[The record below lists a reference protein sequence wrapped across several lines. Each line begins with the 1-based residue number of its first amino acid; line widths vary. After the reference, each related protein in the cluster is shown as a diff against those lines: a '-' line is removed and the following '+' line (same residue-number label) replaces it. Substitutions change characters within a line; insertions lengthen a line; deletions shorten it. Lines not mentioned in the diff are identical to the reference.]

1 MDASALL
8 GIFLVLALYEAHRR
22 FKPSL
27 AHLYKGRHFLPK
39 FGAKFKRP
47 PEVERPSQTAGA
59 TRTNHLGHD
68 SPVGGGGDPD
78 ASNEAGAFGDM
89 SAHVAEGQQ
98 CSYAGLPHVFQPARP
113 DNSCNGFVHG
123 LVCDVAGLIWVHA
136 QWCALAAAFA
146 CWLCMGGSEIVTTAA
161 TGAVTAATGAATV
174 AFSVP
179 ELDAE
184 KAADIAALMRDH
196 TPVNFN
202 LVDSTGTD
210 GSKYSRQIEMALP
223 PDATVAQL
231 KVRLLMARLNK
242 NEFCTVSKALPHMTL
257 QKTEGPHLANDQR
270 IGDLDLEGRTLTVG
284 WRGVGGGTP
293 SLTPEEAIA
302 QLQSGLFAQHDFMR
316 RCTNFRQL
324 KGLVQVYNEMVDD
337 LVQLY
342 GRQGIDA
349 YLLPEAEDELR
360 LVRPRK
366 LHALEDGSLVDLLDH
381 AKSKRSKP
389 KRRASGGAGCS
400 TDSLQDQFEADAL
413 EAGATLF
420 ADRSNGE
427 FWTAAS
433 KDPSKDPRNKPLQE
447 PCFTEAELEE
457 LFRKNPHLNPNPGEG
472 EFKVTDENRE
482 HFMCLRPLDPSLT
495 GHTEEEEFE
504 LTRLIYKEK
513 IMGPKQPTVI
523 RRNDDG
529 SYITVASGLLSCKP
543 CDDWD
548 VSVINVLL
556 GRAQSGKSYEGVA
569 DSWAKFFVH
578 AQFPMYYCR
587 TMGGLN
593 DTEEMLADFH
603 NWNADIETFLKEQ
616 RAKFPDKYRWLT
628 DAKIDRYK
636 IQPRLTS
643 AKKGSRFQTMLGLET
658 EVVDCAEVSAEWG
671 EQVAREAHKD
681 PNAPLQK
688 AIRLKHPQVLIG
700 LMNPAS
706 VKKVVENGCVLPDV
720 IGDDANPA
728 KLNLDGNGYLVT
740 KEELRAKVFS
750 CQDLKKRFTPFS
762 LLCGV
767 THFTVSLNSHTRKQ
781 ASKTVVFHSAYA
793 PACWDTTCPYDQG
806 SNAKRARISRLVD
819 EVDAS
824 TSDKKN
830 HKGQQLNHRST
841 QIGQLGNRGMDPK
854 GYDAACTARDVR
866 DACEDEKDT
875 LLAELERLS
884 LAKQRIE
891 NGEPDPGDGEAMD
904 VDRER
909 ANLERDARHE
919 ARGRAGPSS
928 DRNNLDPHWQPSD
941 DEDGAVEVEAHYVDE
956 DDDDDDDND
965 SDGALFDEDG
975 CEIPPD
981 RQEELDKIAEQIEEV
996 KAKLAAKNRDL
1007 DKFEDEL
1014 SKAVRASTAGHVTG
1028 MQSACMYTVGV
1039 SATIFGCLQKHRGG
1053 KTQTRLTMLPTPD
1066 AYNDLVLWNEEA
1078 SEYRKLIDPSRP
1090 EKKGDIRII
1099 EADINPIEYTD
1110 MAISKNKNDYYRT
1123 WMVNKGKG
1131 HMDGERFIPSDDN
1144 PVGKPNARGVFS
1156 IKKELYFFK
1165 EGEDPP
1171 ATHVPWVAE
1180 MRHDYEMQRENQ
1192 ALSKRVHNAW
1202 PRTGKMFERLLDTL
1216 QNQREPLKR
1225 QRRTPGGLIIT
1236 NETRRTRDKD
1246 RLIADMYKRANPA
1259 LMKDVCMYNYAG
1271 DCLSLHFR
1279 PDSAFEHRV
1288 LDILENTDEYVHKLR
1303 DYLKGDPTMHQA
1315 RPDKHGN
1322 PDTKLGS
1329 QWLVRNYIAPIRDVL
1344 STYAV
1349 REGISEEDR
1358 AKHRDACDRAE
1369 RAGDPEPPP
1378 LRAGKIKIHHEVK
1391 DVVDLAT
1398 GNVIDRVPVC
1408 RIDFKIGSSAP
1419 QPRYM
1424 ATLFTLIDAHNFKY
1438 DADGML
1444 PTPFIGLTKT
1454 VGGRAQRYMCHGH
1467 RSRIQAMCHAF
1478 DIFPNKKLGICMAD
1492 ALQEAQRA
1500 AGYDELERFKHNYV
1514 PGSDGMWG
1522 EHMDGWEPQVYI
1534 TTPDFMPLIRNGLQS
1549 QVEWARMLSKEQR
1562 DPQRLD
1568 GPLNM
1573 TTRKPE
1579 TDEEYEARKNE
1590 SPSEC
1595 FARVIG
1601 NQVKECLIETINIYK
1616 LGLPAKRGDMPT
1628 FPGHEYPNLHMFL
1641 NAHVNSAP
1649 STAARLLRHCNQDRA
1664 EGELRDFAVSFAH
1677 DHLMAEL
1684 AVAEAGHETNVGE
1697 VFFGL
1702 QQKLMEKYDE
1712 EELNQDEYNRILK
1725 DVQKKTRNSLMGKVP
1740 IPVFSAVHAPGGALE
1755 ERDRVEAERVQ
1766 ERLQAMYAGRAVV
1779 QQEWERVHG
1788 AGFWWHQKSRS
1799 EEAKNKW
1806 YIEQAVLM
1814 KEEGVPTNGGP
1825 ALLHGYKK
1833 KSITDWYNKKHGLGS
1848 SRKRT
1853 RGADREAIAE
1863 HNRKAQAKYDLHVK
1877 LKHFSSLKSCFKVYK
1892 DVGKEVDAWKEY
1904 LKTHRHRDKEQVSS
1918 MGSRLLYGLS
1928 SVMNDE
1934 FTRLCKSGDA
1944 AYSGG
1949 LTNAE
1954 ELELNYETMR
1964 EGFDVK
1970 AVLFETSKEELHDS
1984 MGKYYNLKWTNKH
1997 ESEEAHAMAQH
2008 FRQYLDDRENGRI
2021 PATPPPRPPTPQAP
2035 LPVPVP
2041 VRQPGQ
2047 TGAALLAA
2055 VSAARSAGSTSS
2067 GVTHDELEQI
2077 DRDVIAD
2084 THMQSIQ
2091 MEAARLDKRQRTGDD

>member
-8 GIFLVLALYEAHRR
+8 GAFLVLALCAASRR

-27 AHLYKGRHFLPK
+27 APRFLPK
-39 FGAKFKRP
+39 FDPKFKRP
-47 PEVERPSQTAGA
+47 PKAERPPQTAGV

-78 ASNEAGAFGDM
+78 ASAPAGALGDM
-89 SAHVAEGQQ
+89 CAHVVEGQQ
-98 CSYAGLPHVFQPARP
+98 RSYAGLPHVFQPARP
-113 DNSCNGFVHG
+113 DNSCKGGALG
-123 LVCDVAGLIWVHA
+123 LVCDVAGLIWVHL
-136 QWCALAAAFA
+136 QWCALAAAVA
-146 CWLCMGGSEIVTTAA
+146 CWLCMGGSEI
-161 TGAVTAATGAATV
+161 AVTAATGAATV
-174 AFSVP
+174 AFSTP
-179 ELDAE
+179 EPDAE
-184 KAADIAALMRDH
+184 KAADFAAYVRDNA
-196 TPVNFN
+196 PVNFT
-202 LVDSTGTD
+202 VMDDTGDS
-210 GSKYSRQIEMALP
+210 KHSRQLEVAFHP
-223 PDATVAQL
+223 STTVGNVKA
-231 KVRLLMARLNK
+231 RLLMAHRNK
-242 NEFCTVSKALPHMTL
+242 KAFTLSKAMEHCTL
-257 QKTEGPHLANDQR
+257 QLAKGAHLTNDQR
-270 IGDLDLEGRTLTVG
+270 VGDLGLEGKTLMVG
-284 WRGVGGGTP
+284 MRGVGGAP
-293 SLTPEEAIA
+293 PLTPEKKIA
-302 QLQSGLFAQHDFMR
+302 DLQSALFVQHTFV
-316 RCTNFRQL
+316 RQCSYMGQL
-324 KGLVQVYNEMVDD
+324 RGNVEVYNGMVDD
-337 LVQLY
+337 LMQLY
-342 GRQGIDA
+342 MHQGINAKD
-349 YLLPEAEDELR
+349 LTEPPESEER
-360 LVRPRK
+360 LVKPGK
-366 LHALEDGSLVDLLDH
+366 LKVEADGSLVD
-381 AKSKRSKP
+381 AAKKSKQ
-389 KRRASGGAGCS
+389 RRRTSGGAGCS
-400 TDSLQDQFEADAL
+400 TDNLLDQLEDDAL
-413 EAGATLF
+413 EAGATLA

-427 FWTAAS
+427 FWSAAS
-433 KDPSKDPRNKPLQE
+433 KDPSKDPRNKPLQDA
-447 PCFTEAELEE
+447 CMTDAELED
-457 LFRKNPHLNPNPGEG
+457 LIRKNPHLNPSPGED

-482 HFMCLRPLDPSLT
+482 HFMCLRPLDPSLS
-495 GHTEEEEFE
+495 GQKEEEEFE

-569 DSWAKFFVH
+569 DCWAKFFVH

-587 TMGGLN
+587 TLGGLN
-593 DTEEMLADFH
+593 DTEEMLQDFH
-603 NWNADIETFLKEQ
+603 NWNTDVETFLKEQ

-628 DAKIDRYK
+628 DAKIDKYK

-643 AKKGSRFQTMLGLET
+643 AKKGSRFQTMLGLEV
-658 EVVDCAEVSAEWG
+658 EVVDCVKVSTEWG

-688 AIRLKHPQVLIG
+688 AVRLKHPQVLIG

-706 VKKVVENGCVLPDV
+706 VRKVVENGCVLPDV

-750 CQDLKKRFTPFS
+750 FQDLKKRFTPFS

-830 HKGQQLNHRST
+830 HKTRDLNLKST

-854 GYDAACTARDVR
+854 GYDAACSARDVR
-866 DACEDEKDT
+866 NACEDEKDAM
-875 LLAELERLS
+875 LAELERLS
-884 LAKQRIE
+884 LKKQRIE
-891 NGEPDPGDGEAMD
+891 NGEPDPGDGDAMD

-909 ANLERDARHE
+909 ANLDRDARHE

-928 DRNNLDPHWQPSD
+928 DRNGTDPYMQPSD
-941 DEDGAVEVEAHYVDE
+941 DEDGAVEVDAHYVDE
-956 DDDDDDDND
+956 DDDEDDD
-965 SDGALFDEDG
+965 SDGAGAIFDDDG

-981 RQEELDKIAEQIEEV
+981 RQEELEQLVKEIEDLE
-996 KAKLAAKNRDL
+996 AKLAEKNRDL
-1007 DKFEDEL
+1007 HNFEDEL
-1014 SKAVRASTAGHVTG
+1014 SKAVRESTAGHVTG
-1028 MQSACMYTVGV
+1028 MQSACMYTIGV

-1066 AYNDLVLWNEEA
+1066 AYNDLVLWDEEVG
-1078 SEYRKLIDPSRP
+1078 EYRKLIDSSRP
-1090 EKKGDIRII
+1090 EKVGDIRII

-1144 PVGKPNARGVFS
+1144 PIGKPSARGVFS

-1171 ATHVPWVAE
+1171 STHVPWVAE

-1216 QNQREPLKR
+1216 QNQREGLKL

-1246 RLIADMYKRANPA
+1246 RLIADMYKRADPA
-1259 LMKDVCMYNYAG
+1259 KMRDVCMYNYAG

-1279 PDSAFEHRV
+1279 PDPAFEHRV

-1303 DYLKGDPTMHQA
+1303 DYLKGDPTMHQS
-1315 RPDKHGN
+1315 RPDKDGN
-1322 PDTKLGS
+1322 PGTKLGS

-1398 GNVIDRVPVC
+1398 GDVIDRVPVC

-1424 ATLFTLIDAHNFKY
+1424 ATLFTLIDAHNFTY

-1514 PGSDGMWG
+1514 PGSDSMWG
-1522 EHMDGWEPQVYI
+1522 EHMDGWVPQVYI

-1562 DPQRLD
+1562 DPQRLN
-1568 GPLNM
+1568 GAQNM

-1601 NQVKECLIETINIYK
+1601 NQVKDCLIETIRIFK
-1616 LGLPAKRGDMPT
+1616 QEGRAAARADMPT
-1628 FPGHEYPNLHMFL
+1628 FEGHEYPNLHMFL

-1712 EELNQDEYNRILK
+1712 QELNQDEYNRILK
-1725 DVQKKTRNSLMGKVP
+1725 DVQ
-1740 IPVFSAVHAPGGALE
+1740 
-1755 ERDRVEAERVQ
+1755 
-1766 ERLQAMYAGRAVV
+1766 
-1779 QQEWERVHG
+1779 
-1788 AGFWWHQKSRS
+1788 
-1799 EEAKNKW
+1799 
-1806 YIEQAVLM
+1806 
-1814 KEEGVPTNGGP
+1814 
-1825 ALLHGYKK
+1825 
-1833 KSITDWYNKKHGLGS
+1833 
-1848 SRKRT
+1848 
-1853 RGADREAIAE
+1853 
-1863 HNRKAQAKYDLHVK
+1863 
-1877 LKHFSSLKSCFKVYK
+1877 
-1892 DVGKEVDAWKEY
+1892 
-1904 LKTHRHRDKEQVSS
+1904 
-1918 MGSRLLYGLS
+1918 
-1928 SVMNDE
+1928 
-1934 FTRLCKSGDA
+1934 
-1944 AYSGG
+1944 
-1949 LTNAE
+1949 
-1954 ELELNYETMR
+1954 
-1964 EGFDVK
+1964 
-1970 AVLFETSKEELHDS
+1970 
-1984 MGKYYNLKWTNKH
+1984 
-1997 ESEEAHAMAQH
+1997 
-2008 FRQYLDDRENGRI
+2008 
-2021 PATPPPRPPTPQAP
+2021 
-2035 LPVPVP
+2035 
-2041 VRQPGQ
+2041 
-2047 TGAALLAA
+2047 
-2055 VSAARSAGSTSS
+2055 
-2067 GVTHDELEQI
+2067 
-2077 DRDVIAD
+2077 
-2084 THMQSIQ
+2084 
-2091 MEAARLDKRQRTGDD
+2091 